1 MRPTSAEAE
10 AEIEWERRIREAE
23 KDGNEEGD
31 DKEEENDIL
40 SRISCQSS
48 LCLFA
53 APVRN
58 ICVQTTSINCLEDF
72 WIALANEL
80 KTSSS
85 RETGP
90 THC

>member
-1 MRPTSAEAE
+1 MRGEEKHERAG
-10 AEIEWERRIREAE
+10 ERRQKGREEQDGSVGDKMRIR
-23 KDGNEEGD
+23 
-31 DKEEENDIL
+31 DIL
-40 SRISCQSS
+40 RRISCQSS

-90 THC
+90 THCWG